1 MKLLFV
7 TWDAPEVNYYESLF
21 LPALAQLPEH
31 GIHVDVLQ
39 FRWGSERARDKAAR
53 MSQEAGLGYSSTNVW
68 RRPSNALGTLASIV
82 RGRWA
87 IRSAVSRYDPDVIM
101 VRGMFPGVSMLLA
114 GGRSLRPFIFDSDGL
129 ELDSRVEGGDLSPTG
144 AMYRVLR
151 DVEAQL
157 CRTAVAVLGRTQFNN
172 EVLQAR
178 AGPTVRSSQF
188 HVMTCGRE
196 ADVFRPLDPEAREQA
211 RAELGFGPD
220 DPVLIYVGS
229 VWPQYRTPDV
239 ARFTRALLE
248 RMPNTRL
255 MVLTGHPADA
265 RRILVEADAQIGSKA
280 VIMRAPPE
288 DVPRLIALGDA
299 GFSLFKVG
307 YGSRAQAPIKH
318 GEYLMCGVPIIGTP
332 EVGEAAAAV
341 EAGLFFDDSLGPEA
355 AASWM
360 VEQILPRR
368 AAIAAEARRVGVQS
382 FSLERT
388 VGQYLQAFAGLPGA
402 PGRSRIGN

>member
-21 LPALAQLPEH
+21 LPALARLPHH
-31 GIHVDVLQ
+31 GIEIAVLQ
-39 FRWGSERARDKAAR
+39 FRWGSERARDKAER
-53 MSQEAGLGYSSTNVW
+53 LSQEARLDYSSTTVW

-87 IRSAVSRYDPDVIM
+87 IRSAVHRFDPDVIM

-178 AGPTVRSSQF
+178 AGPTVRSSLF
-188 HVMTCGRE
+188 HVMTCGR
-196 ADVFRPLDPEAREQA
+196 DPGVFRPLDPEAREQA

-239 ARFTRALLE
+239 ARFTRAMRE
-248 RMPNTRL
+248 RRPNTRL
-255 MVLTGHPADA
+255 MVLTGHPAEA
-265 RRILVEADAQIGSKA
+265 RQILVDADQEIGAQA
-280 VIMRAPPE
+280 VIMRAAPE
-288 DVPRLIALGDA
+288 DVPRLIALADA
-299 GFSLFKVG
+299 GFSLFKIG

-332 EVGEAAAAV
+332 QVGETAAAV
-341 EAGLFFDDSLGPEA
+341 EAGLFFDESLGPEA

-360 VEQILPRR
+360 TDQVLPRR
-368 AAIAAEARRVGVQS
+368 AAVAAEARRVGVES
-382 FSLERT
+382 FSLDRT
-388 VGQYLQAFAGLPGA
+388 VDQYLQAFAGLPRPA
-402 PGRSRIGN
+402 RESRIGS

>member
-21 LPALAQLPEH
+21 LPALAQLPGH
-31 GIHVDVLQ
+31 GIHIDVLQ

-53 MSQEAGLGYSSTNVW
+53 LSQEAGLGYSSTSVW

-87 IRSAVSRYDPDVIM
+87 IRSAVRRYEPDVIM
-101 VRGMFPGVSMLLA
+101 VRGMFPGVSVLLA

-129 ELDSRVEGGDLSPTG
+129 ELDSRVEGGDLSATG

-196 ADVFRPLDPEAREQA
+196 PDVFRPLDPEAREQG

-229 VWPQYRTPDV
+229 VWPQYRTPDI
-239 ARFTRALLE
+239 AKFTRALRE
-248 RMPNTRL
+248 RMPSTRL

-265 RRILVEADAQIGSKA
+265 RRILVEADAEIGSQA

-288 DVPRLIALGDA
+288 DVPRLIALADV
-299 GFSLFKVG
+299 GFSLFKIG

-332 EVGEAAAAV
+332 EVGEAAAVV
-341 EAGLFFDDSLGPEA
+341 EAGLFFDDALGADA

-360 VEQILPRR
+360 AEQVLPRR

-382 FSLERT
+382 FSIERT
-388 VGQYLQAFAGLPGA
+388 VDQYLQTFAGLPPASGK
-402 PGRSRIGN
+402 SRIGK

>member
-21 LPALAQLPEH
+21 LPALAQLPGH
-31 GIHVDVLQ
+31 GIQVDVLQ

-53 MSQEAGLGYSSTNVW
+53 LSQEAGLDYCSTTVW
-68 RRPSNALGTLASIV
+68 RRPSNALGTLASII

-87 IRSAVSRYDPDVIM
+87 IRSAVRRYDPDVIM

-129 ELDSRVEGGDLSPTG
+129 ELDSRVEGGDLSATS

-151 DVEAQL
+151 DVESQL
-157 CRTAVAVLGRTQFNN
+157 CRTALAVLGRTQFNN
-172 EVLQAR
+172 QVLQAR
-178 AGPTVRSSQF
+178 AGPTVHSSQF
-188 HVMTCGRE
+188 HVMTCGRDP
-196 ADVFRPLDPEAREQA
+196 AVFRPLDPEAREQA

-229 VWPQYRTPDV
+229 VWAQYRTPDV
-239 ARFTRALLE
+239 AWFTRALRE
-248 RMPNTRL
+248 RMPDTRL

-265 RRILVEADAQIGSKA
+265 RRILVEADPQIGEQA

-288 DVPRLIALGDA
+288 DVPRLIALADA
-299 GFSLFKVG
+299 GFSLFRVG

-332 EVGEAAAAV
+332 QVGETAAAV
-341 EAGLFFDDSLGPEA
+341 DGGLFFDDSLGPEA

-360 VEQILPRR
+360 VEQVLPRR
-368 AAIAAEARRVGVQS
+368 VAFAAEARRVGVES
-382 FSLERT
+382 FSLDRT
-388 VGQYLQAFAGLPGA
+388 VQQYLHAFAGLPQAAGT
-402 PGRSRIGN
+402 SRIGD